1 MKIEKKLWITLFAF
15 GIFAICF
22 SGWIFRQST
31 AREKLFWDNTIRCE
45 TKELKEGEIY
55 DDSRWG
61 VMIQNE
67 LSVQLNRIIQVTRWL
82 VVKLLGLVPYGVI
95 LFVLILIMRCL
106 FKGRKRKP

>member
-45 TKELKEGEIY
+45 TKELKESLEIIR
-55 DDSRWG
+55 DTSNDIISKTEQTLTQMQS
-61 VMIQNE
+61 VKQTVSETIQPK
-67 LSVQLNRIIQVTRWL
+67 RR
-82 VVKLLGLVPYGVI
+82 
-95 LFVLILIMRCL
+95 
-106 FKGRKRKP
+106 GRGM